1 MPDSS
6 APRWIDGT
14 ACSPRP
20 PDPGATPHGRSLAR
34 RHYASGPRPAQLPL
48 LLAQAQEQKAEPATQ
63 EEQKPGSAPTEPEPE
78 TKLAPVLVTAPPLF
92 SSSSEQMIPGNDFEL
107 RPHGRPA
114 DVLRLIPGL
123 IINQHQ
129 GGGKAEQYLLR
140 GFDADHGTDIAIFVD
155 NVPVNLRS
163 HAHGQGYADIN
174 FVIPELISGVDF
186 RKGPYFASEGDFST
200 AGAAHIHYFEEL
212 PQALGLLTFGT
223 DGYGLPQPGEWEQLT
238 AESQK
243 RQAHLRSL
251 RDTLNNEVRQL
262 LSPEA
267 RDGLDLT
274 EANLDLLGKHLREL
288 NKASGGLE
296 LK

>member
-1 MPDSS
+1 MDKARFGKAGGALEQILKDSGYLS
-6 APRWIDGT
+6 
-14 ACSPRP
+14 
-20 PDPGATPHGRSLAR
+20 
-34 RHYASGPRPAQLPL
+34 RPAEL
-48 LLAQAQEQKAEPATQ
+48 L
-63 EEQKPGSAPTEPEPE
+63 
-78 TKLAPVLVTAPPLF
+78 
-92 SSSSEQMIPGNDFEL
+92 
-107 RPHGRPA
+107 
-114 DVLRLIPGL
+114 
-123 IINQHQ
+123 
-129 GGGKAEQYLLR
+129 
-140 GFDADHGTDIAIFVD
+140 
-155 NVPVNLRS
+155 
-163 HAHGQGYADIN
+163 
-174 FVIPELISGVDF
+174 
-186 RKGPYFASEGDFST
+186 
-200 AGAAHIHYFEEL
+200 
-212 PQALGLLTFGT
+212 GT